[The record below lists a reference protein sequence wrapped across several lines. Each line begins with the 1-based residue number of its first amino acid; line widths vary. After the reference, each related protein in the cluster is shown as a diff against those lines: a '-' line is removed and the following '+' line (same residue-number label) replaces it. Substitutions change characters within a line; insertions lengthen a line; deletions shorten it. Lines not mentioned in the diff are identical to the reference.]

1 MDVHH
6 VPRALPWADISLPLW
21 GALIQ
26 IVIILP
32 KLKYI
37 HINGFLGD
45 FSLLCP
51 VKTFMSAFLLSYL
64 PTNDCYDIYKY
75 KKQLI
80 EAAKRYI

>member
-1 MDVHH
+1 MD
-6 VPRALPWADISLPLW
+6 
-21 GALIQ
+21 
-26 IVIILP
+26 
-32 KLKYI
+32 
-37 HINGFLGD
+37 FFD